1 MTNLRKTA
9 LNLTLRAPGK
19 PGRAASAQRH
29 TFPATP
35 ISIVATMPSNADQS
49 IPMISRQFRIS
60 NKFGLHARPSV
71 QLTKAA
77 CRFRSDVFVCRNGC
91 RANAKSIIHVMML
104 AAPCGSTVLVEAH
117 GPDEEAAVV
126 ALGQLIDSCFG
137 EP

>member
-1 MTNLRKTA
+1 
-9 LNLTLRAPGK
+9 
-19 PGRAASAQRH
+19 
-29 TFPATP
+29 
-35 ISIVATMPSNADQS
+35 MPSNGDQC

-60 NKFGLHARPSV
+60 NKFGLHARHSV

-104 AAPCGSTVLVEAH
+104 AAPCGSTVLVEAD
-117 GPDEEAAVV
+117 GPDEESAVV
-126 ALGQLIDSCFG
+126 ALGQLIDSRFG